1 MINKNIENINNIN
14 YYSFEAFSYGKIII
28 SGEHSVVYGKP
39 GLSLSINKH
48 TKIKLSITKTIQTE
62 NNNIFISI
70 NLLDLNTKFSILN
83 TELISLLSTK
93 EEIKINNIKSH
104 FISNILKVF
113 SLLNNINLLKNF
125 INNHKISININ
136 SEIPLG
142 FGLGSS
148 ASYNSCIIIAFSHI
162 LLKYFNKKV
171 EKSQIILFSN
181 EGEKFF
187 HNGIPS
193 GIDVTTSIEGGIIY
207 FKNINEYDIICNNN
221 NEDNIYNKNCI
232 YLINSKI
239 KREGGNFI
247 KKVNNFKLNNKE
259 KFLNIINKI
268 SQITEEIF
276 NLSFSNNNNNN
287 KFFNLININQTLLK
301 ELLISNEEIDK
312 IIKILNKENFCGKIT
327 GAGGG
332 GFILTLFEPEKE
344 KNFIEIMKKN
354 NFEYLKIHPNY
365 QKSFIKE
372 IKEIKL

>member
-1 MINKNIENINNIN
+1 MINKNIEEKINNIN
-14 YYSFEAFSYGKIII
+14 YYSFEAFSSGKIII

-48 TKIKLSITKTIQTE
+48 TKITLSITKNNQNE

-70 NLLDLNTKFSILN
+70 NLLDLNNNFSILKN
-83 TELISLLSTK
+83 ELISLLTTK
-93 EEIKINNIKSH
+93 EKITINNIKSH
-104 FISNILKVF
+104 FISNIIKVF
-113 SLLNNINLLKNF
+113 SLINNINLLTYF
-125 INNHKISININ
+125 INNHKISIKIN

-148 ASYNSCIIIAFSHI
+148 ASYNSCIIISFSHI
-162 LLKYFNKKV
+162 LLKYFKFKI
-171 EKSQIILFSN
+171 EKTQIIQFSN

-207 FKNINEYDIICNNN
+207 FKNINEYDFLCNI
-221 NEDNIYNKNCI
+221 DDVIYNKMCI

-239 KREGGNFI
+239 KRDGGNFI
-247 KKVNNFKLNNKE
+247 KKVNNFKLNNNK
-259 KFLNIINKI
+259 KFYNIINKI

-276 NLSFSNNNNNN
+276 NLSFSKNYN

-312 IIKILNKENFCGKIT
+312 IIKILNEENFCGKIT

-344 KNFIEIMKKN
+344 KIFIEIMKKN
-354 NFEYLKIHPNY
+354 NFEYLKIKINY

>member
-14 YYSFEAFSYGKIII
+14 YYSFEAFSSGKIII

-48 TKIKLSITKTIQTE
+48 TKITLSITKTNQNE

-70 NLLDLNTKFSILN
+70 NLLDLNNNFSILKN
-83 TELISLLSTK
+83 ELISSLSTK
-93 EEIKINNIKSH
+93 EKITINNIKSH
-104 FISNILKVF
+104 FISNIIKVF
-113 SLLNNINLLKNF
+113 SLINNINLLKYF
-125 INNHKISININ
+125 INNHKISIKIN

-148 ASYNSCIIIAFSHI
+148 ASYNSCIIISFSHI
-162 LLKYFNKKV
+162 LLKYFNFKI
-171 EKSQIILFSN
+171 EKTQIIQFSN

-207 FKNINEYDIICNNN
+207 FKNINEYDFLCN
-221 NEDNIYNKNCI
+221 DDVIYNKMCI

-239 KREGGNFI
+239 KRDGGNFI
-247 KKVNNFKLNNKE
+247 KKVNNFKLNNNK
-259 KFLNIINKI
+259 KFYNIINKI

-276 NLSFSNNNNNN
+276 NLSFSKNYN

-301 ELLISNEEIDK
+301 ELLISTEEIDK
-312 IIKILNKENFCGKIT
+312 IIKILNEENFCGKIT

-354 NFEYLKIHPNY
+354 NFEYLKIKINY

>member
-1 MINKNIENINNIN
+1 MINKNIEEKINNIN

-48 TKIKLSITKTIQTE
+48 TKITLSITKTNQNE

-70 NLLDLNTKFSILN
+70 NLLDLNNNFSILKN
-83 TELISLLSTK
+83 ELISLLTTK
-93 EEIKINNIKSH
+93 EKITINNIKSH
-104 FISNILKVF
+104 FISNIIKVF
-113 SLLNNINLLKNF
+113 SLINNINLLKYF
-125 INNHKISININ
+125 INNHKISIKIN

-148 ASYNSCIIIAFSHI
+148 ASYNSCIIISFSHI
-162 LLKYFNKKV
+162 LLKYFNFKI
-171 EKSQIILFSN
+171 EKTQIIQFSN

-207 FKNINEYDIICNNN
+207 FKNINEYDFLCNNN
-221 NEDNIYNKNCI
+221 IDDVIYNKMCI

-239 KREGGNFI
+239 KRDGGNFI
-247 KKVNNFKLNNKE
+247 KKVNNFKLNNNK
-259 KFLNIINKI
+259 KFYNIINKI

-276 NLSFSNNNNNN
+276 NLSFSKNYN

-301 ELLISNEEIDK
+301 ELLISTEEIDK
-312 IIKILNKENFCGKIT
+312 IIKILNEENFCGKIT

-354 NFEYLKIHPNY
+354 NFEYLKIKINY
-365 QKSFIKE
+365 RKSFIKE

>member
-83 TELISLLSTK
+83 NELISLLSTK

-113 SLLNNINLLKNF
+113 SLLNNINLIKNF

-207 FKNINEYDIICNNN
+207 FKNINEYDFLCNI
-221 NEDNIYNKNCI
+221 DDVIYNKMCI

-239 KREGGNFI
+239 KRDGGNFI
-247 KKVNNFKLNNKE
+247 KKVNNFKLNNNK
-259 KFLNIINKI
+259 KFYNIINKI

-276 NLSFSNNNNNN
+276 NLSFSKNYN

-354 NFEYLKIHPNY
+354 NFEYLKIKINY
-365 QKSFIKE
+365 RKSFIKE